1 MALITRFSRLFTA
14 DLHAV
19 LDRLEEPDVLLKQ
32 AVRDMEEELAR
43 MRSEALGA
51 RAEMQRIVQ
60 TEADIG
66 RRLTDLDAE
75 LDVCFD
81 AGEEAL
87 ARSLVRRKLETGRRA
102 KALQVR
108 HDTLAERLAELD
120 IAITENDRH
129 LAGMREKIE
138 VFGEQTRATCV
149 AGTGSDETA
158 IGTDEVDVAFLR
170 EQQRRIRS

>member
-43 MRSEALGA
+43 MRHEALVA
-51 RAEMQRIVQ
+51 RAEMQRIAQ
-60 TEADIG
+60 READIG
-66 RRLTDLDAE
+66 RRLTDFDAE

-87 ARSLVRRKLETGRRA
+87 ARSLVRRKLETERRA
-102 KALQVR
+102 KSLQVR
-108 HDTLAERLAELD
+108 HDTLAERLQELD
-120 IAITENDRH
+120 TAIAENERH
-129 LAGMREKIE
+129 LTGMREKVE
-138 VFGEQTRATCV
+138 VLGEQTRTACV
-149 AGTGSDETA
+149 AGTGSDEAT
-158 IGTDEVDVAFLR
+158 IGTDEIEVAFLR
-170 EQQRRIRS
+170 EQQRRVRS

>member
-60 TEADIG
+60 LEADIG
-66 RRLTDLDAE
+66 RRLADFDAE
-75 LDVCFD
+75 LDVCFN

-87 ARSLVRRKLETGRRA
+87 ARNLVRRKLETERRA
-102 KALQVR
+102 KALQLR

-120 IAITENDRH
+120 TAIAENDRH
-129 LAGMREKIE
+129 LIGMREKVE
-138 VFGEQTRATCV
+138 VFGEQSRSTCT
-149 AGTGSDETA
+149 AGAGSDEPV
-158 IGTDEVDVAFLR
+158 IGADEVEVAFLR
-170 EQQRRIRS
+170 EQQRRVRT

>member
-51 RAEMQRIVQ
+51 RAEMQHIVQ
-60 TEADIG
+60 QEADIG
-66 RRLTDLDAE
+66 RRLTDFDTE

-81 AGEEAL
+81 ASEEAL
-87 ARSLVRRKLETGRRA
+87 ARSLVRRKLETERRA
-102 KALQVR
+102 KALQLR

-120 IAITENDRH
+120 TAITENERH
-129 LAGMREKIE
+129 LTGMREKID
-138 VFGEQTRATCV
+138 VFIEQSTSTCV
-149 AGTGSDETA
+149 AGASNGDPA
-158 IGTDEVDVAFLR
+158 IGTDEVEVAFLR
-170 EQQRRIRS
+170 EQQRRVRS